1 MRVSVRSIAVS
12 LALILGLALVLPVF
26 ANGRSATITL
36 NDTSKVSGTTL
47 PPGDYKVVFTDSKV
61 TFEHRGKVLAE
72 ATGQWKKAPMREY
85 ENSVV
90 RDGDGRILEIH
101 IQGHDSY
108 FVVS

>member
-1 MRVSVRSIAVS
+1 MRVSVCKIAVS
-12 LALILGLALVLPVF
+12 IALILGLAVALPVF

-36 NDTSKVSGTTL
+36 NDTARVSGVTL

-72 ATGQWKKAPMREY
+72 ANGQWKKAPVREY
-85 ENSVV
+85 ENAVV
-90 RDGDGRILEIH
+90 RDMEGRILEIH

-108 FVVS
+108 FVVG

>member
-1 MRVSVRSIAVS
+1 MRVSVCKIAVS
-12 LALILGLALVLPVF
+12 IALILGLAVALPVF

-36 NDTSKVSGTTL
+36 NDTAKVSGTTL

-72 ATGQWKKAPMREY
+72 ANGQWKKAPVREY
-85 ENSVV
+85 ENAVV
-90 RDGDGRILEIH
+90 RDGEGRILEIH
-101 IQGHDSY
+101 IQGQDSY